1 MKLELLEYNSEW
13 KVSEWKILLMKE
25 DVSRVD
31 VVIKSR
37 KMYFLVDVVFFVS
50 L

>member
-1 MKLELLEYNSEW
+1 
-13 KVSEWKILLMKE
+13 MKE

-37 KMYFLVDVVFFVS
+37 KMYSLADVVFSVS
-50 L
+50 SQFGISSEIEH